1 MMTHRHTLSGPGGVN
16 SNPNLATLALPTHI
30 LHYQTQH
37 MFPNI
42 FLLLAL
48 LFLTPKVF
56 FNTNQNYPTFS
67 IQQPTP
73 TPMDVFKQTC
83 QPQDNPLSIPM
94 SLMHHHYSQD
104 TMQSSVHFS
113 YLRHM
118 DQLKEKQEKFYA
130 ARHQRIQQQKGK
142 LSTCSELPKCCERYT
157 FLCENSVFMV
167 PFTVV
172 GFVLYFVFYSL

>member
-1 MMTHRHTLSGPGGVN
+1 
-16 SNPNLATLALPTHI
+16 
-30 LHYQTQH
+30 
-37 MFPNI
+37 
-42 FLLLAL
+42 
-48 LFLTPKVF
+48 
-56 FNTNQNYPTFS
+56 
-67 IQQPTP
+67 
-73 TPMDVFKQTC
+73 MDVFKQTC

-94 SLMHHHYSQD
+94 SLMHHHYSQG

-157 FLCENSVFMV
+157 FVCETCLLMV

-172 GFVLYFVFYSL
+172 GFVLYCFIFIVYKFFVPPGAVLVKESQFLTSNKCATSTSIMTQGHNARTSS